1 MPKVSKTREI
11 EAWLIDYLA
20 QELEIEPKAV
30 DITVPFERYGLDSSA
45 AIIMTGD
52 LEDWLTCEL
61 EPELLFDYQSIAE
74 LTQYIVDSGL
84 LDSVSPN
91 PQETEKIKATPISHQ
106 PDTTSVYPLSH
117 GQRALWFTYQM
128 APESAAAYNI
138 AFTARIRSQV
148 NVPSL
153 QRAFQALIARHPMLR
168 TTFVEQDGEPVQQV
182 NTAQEVCFEEID
194 ASNWNW
200 DELKQQVVE
209 AYQCSFDLKLGPL
222 VRMNL
227 FNRSEQDRI
236 LLLTIDHIIC
246 DGWSFWMIMDE
257 LRGLYS
263 AEENEVGLSL
273 PPLEFSYQDYVSWQE
288 EMLAG
293 SEGKRLWNYW
303 QEQLAGE
310 LPLLNLPT
318 DRPRPPVQTYNGAS
332 HSFKLTKELTQ
343 KLKELA
349 HAEKATLYMTL
360 LAAFQVLLYRY
371 TGQED
376 ILVGSPTRGRN
387 HKEFAEILGYFVNP
401 VVLRADFSDNLT
413 FKEFLA
419 QVRHTVLNAFTNQD
433 YPFSL
438 LVERLEPNRD
448 SSRSPLYQ
456 VNFVLQKPQQSVDVD
471 IVELLAA
478 GETGVCVDWGGLSLE
493 PFEMA
498 QYEGLFDLNL
508 EMVEARESIVGA
520 FKYNKDLFDA
530 STIERM
536 AGHFQTLLDAIVAN
550 PQKPVS
556 EFPLLTTAE
565 QQQLLIEW
573 NQTQRDYPQHKCIH
587 QLFEEQVAKTPDA
600 VALVYQDLQ
609 LTYGELNSRANQV
622 AHYLQK
628 QGVAPEVLVGI
639 CVERSLEMVVGLLGI
654 LKAGGAYVPLD
665 PSYPQDRLAYILSDA
680 QVPVLLTHSSLTTE
694 LPEHQM
700 SVVCLDRDWQI
711 LSSESKENP
720 ATAVKPENLAYII
733 YTSGSTGKPKGVLI
747 NHNNVARLLTATSS
761 WFNFNENDVWTLFHS
776 YAFDFSVWELWG
788 ALSYGGTIVVVP
800 YNISRSPEE
809 FYDLLSRE
817 KVTVLNQTPS
827 AFRQIIRVEDELK
840 KDPQELS
847 LRLVIFGGEA
857 LELQSLKP
865 WFERHG
871 DLVPQ
876 LVNMYGITETTVHVT
891 YRPLTLADLN
901 STSSVVGIPI
911 PDLQVYIL
919 DQNQQPVPIGVPG
932 EMYVGGAGLA
942 RGYLNRPELTAERFI
957 SNPFNDQPEAR
968 IYRSGDLARYLP
980 NGDIEYLGRLDHQV
994 KVRGFRI
1001 ELGEIESA
1009 LTQNSEVRETIVIT
1023 REDHQGDQRLI
1034 AYVVPKLQDK
1044 SSTSQDSVNQSN
1056 HEQIGQ
1062 WQQVFNSTYSQSAPT
1077 QDSTF
1082 NIIGW
1087 NNSYTG
1093 ELIPAQEM
1101 REWLDATVERILT
1114 WEPERVLEIG
1124 CGTGMVLSRIAP
1136 YCSYYCGTDL
1146 SKNAIQY
1153 VEQLLQEVKGDWSH
1167 VKLYHK
1173 PAHDFEGFEPDTF
1186 DTVILS
1192 SVVQY
1197 FPSIDYLL
1205 DVLEQATEVVKP
1217 GGIIVVSDVRNL
1229 NLLEAFH
1236 ASVQLYQAP
1245 DSLSRL
1251 ALRQRVHQA
1260 MGQEEELVIDP
1271 EFFQALKQHLHKI
1284 SHVQIQLKQGMH
1296 HNELTR
1302 FRYDVVLHLGKESNS
1317 SLKVQWSD
1325 WRKDNLTISDIRRI
1339 LAQTQPEVLGIKN
1352 VPNARL
1358 QVELE
1363 LEELLAGENE
1373 LANVGEIDKTL
1384 KEIKLNEGIDPEQF
1398 WDISQD
1404 LPYVINISWSDSDNK
1419 GSYDVVC
1426 QHHDQPFKSH
1436 RMLPLFET
1444 NCLVKS
1450 WQDYASNP
1458 IQGKLSRQLIPQLR
1472 SSLQHSLPNYMVPSA
1487 FVLLEALP
1495 LTPNGKVDRRALPA
1509 PDIFRREV
1517 EAELVAPR
1525 TETEEILTGIW
1536 SEILR
1541 VEVGIYDN
1549 FFELGGHSLLA
1560 TQVISRL
1567 REAFSIELSLNI
1579 IFANPTIAQLA
1590 EQVVRAQLE
1599 QAKSEELEQI
1609 LAEVDEL
1616 SDEEVT
1622 QLLSS

>member
-1 MPKVSKTREI
+1 MKSIQAFLFDLNQQDIKLWMEGDRLRCNAPKGTLTPELKAELAERKVEILRFLQSHSLGSIKPVPRTENLPLSFAQQRLWFLAQLEEASAVYNESATVKLEGVLNQEALEASLREI
-11 EAWLIDYLA
+11 
-20 QELEIEPKAV
+20 V
-30 DITVPFERYGLDSSA
+30 
-45 AIIMTGD
+45 
-52 LEDWLTCEL
+52 
-61 EPELLFDYQSIAE
+61 
-74 LTQYIVDSGL
+74 
-84 LDSVSPN
+84 
-91 PQETEKIKATPISHQ
+91 
-106 PDTTSVYPLSH
+106 
-117 GQRALWFTYQM
+117 QRH
-128 APESAAAYNI
+128 E
-138 AFTARIRSQV
+138 V
-148 NVPSL
+148 
-153 QRAFQALIARHPMLR
+153 LR
-168 TTFVEQDGEPVQQV
+168 TTFITVKGEPIQV
-182 NTAQEVCFEEID
+182 INPNLTVNLSIVDLQGLTDAEESVKIPHLVNEEI
-194 ASNWNW
+194 
-200 DELKQQVVE
+200 Q
-209 AYQCSFDLKLGPL
+209 YPFDLSQGPL
-222 VRMNL
+222 WRVTL
-227 FNRSEQDRI
+227 FKLAENRHI
-236 LLLTIDHIIC
+236 LLLTMHHIIC
-246 DGWSFWMIMDE
+246 DGWSFGIIIRE
-257 LRGLYS
+257 ISALYPS
-263 AEENEVGLSL
+263 
-273 PPLEFSYQDYVSWQE
+273 F
-288 EMLAG
+288 LAG
-293 SEGKRLWNYW
+293 QPSPLPELPIQYADFAHWQREYLSGEVLERQIDYW
-303 QEQLAGE
+303 KKQLAGIP
-310 LPLLNLPT
+310 PLLELPT
-318 DRPRPPVQTYNGAS
+318 DRPRPPVQTFYGGTIPIEIEAD
-332 HSFKLTKELTQ
+332 LTK
-343 KLKELA
+343 KLKTLSQQSG
-349 HAEKATLYMTL
+349 ATLFMTL
-360 LAAFQVLLYRY
+360 LAAFAILLLRCS
-371 TGQED
+371 GQED
-376 ILVGSPTRGRN
+376 IVVGSPIANRN
-387 HKEFAEILGYFVNP
+387 RAEIESLIGFFVNTL
-401 VVLRADFSDNLT
+401 VLRTQLQDNPSFEAVL
-413 FKEFLA
+413 K
-419 QVRHTVLNAFTNQD
+419 QVRQVALEAYAHQD
-433 YPFSL
+433 VPFEQ
-438 LVERLEPNRD
+438 LVEALQPERNL
-448 SSRSPLYQ
+448 SHTPLFQ
-456 VNFVLQKPQQSVDVD
+456 VIFVLQNVPMETLELPNLSLTP
-471 IVELLAA
+471 VEEESAIAKFDL
-478 GETGVCVDWGGLSLE
+478 TLSLE
-493 PFEMA
+493 ETE
-498 QYEGLFDLNL
+498 QGLQG
-508 EMVEARESIVGA
+508 EWE
-520 FKYNKDLFDA
+520 YNSDLFDGA
-530 STIERM
+530 TIERM
-536 AGHFQTLLDAIVAN
+536 SRYFQNLLEGIVAN
-550 PQKPVS
+550 PQ
-556 EFPLLTTAE
+556 ERIAQLPLLTEAE
-565 QQQLLIEW
+565 LQQLLFDW
-573 NQTQRDYPQHKCIH
+573 NDTQTDYPQDKCIH
-587 QLFEEQVAKTPDA
+587 QLFEEQVERTPNA
-600 VALVYQDLQ
+600 VALVYQDQQ
-609 LTYGELNSRANQV
+609 LTYRELNNRANQL

-628 QGVAPEVLVGI
+628 QGVGPEVLVGI

-665 PSYPQDRLAYILSDA
+665 PANPQERLAYILGDA
-680 QVPVLLTHSSLTTE
+680 QVPVLLTQSSLTTE
-694 LPEHQM
+694 LPEHQIP
-700 SVVCLDRDWQI
+700 VVCLDRDWQM
-711 LSSESKENP
+711 LSSESQKNP
-720 ATAVKPENLAYII
+720 VRGVKPENLAYII